1 MEHGVHR
8 AIDNVSF
15 TMQRGE
21 KVAVLGLN
29 GAGKSTLIRILSGV
43 ELPTRGT
50 VERQMSLSW
59 PLGFNT
65 GFHPA
70 MTGNDAARFVAR
82 VYGKPFPEVHRRAD
96 DFAELGKFM
105 SEPIRSY
112 SSGMQARLAFGLS
125 LAIDFDCYLVD
136 EVIGAGDQRFQRKSH
151 EELFEKRADRALLLA
166 IHSPEIVRNYCSKAL
181 IVHRGRAKSFDDIEL
196 AIEIYRGL

>member
-1 MEHGVHR
+1 MHR

-70 MTGNDAARFVAR
+70 M
-82 VYGKPFPEVHRRAD
+82 
-96 DFAELGKFM
+96 
-105 SEPIRSY
+105 
-112 SSGMQARLAFGLS
+112 
-125 LAIDFDCYLVD
+125 
-136 EVIGAGDQRFQRKSH
+136 
-151 EELFEKRADRALLLA
+151 
-166 IHSPEIVRNYCSKAL
+166 
-181 IVHRGRAKSFDDIEL
+181 
-196 AIEIYRGL
+196 